1 MALSE
6 EALDTVVGQ
15 MRAAAHR
22 RRDKVRDQIV
32 VQYKELVALPKKER
46 IAETKRRIVAAVT
59 YIRNRVPA
67 RDPDNAAI
75 SRQRLRDAL
84 RPRFGELTDDE
95 LDTITQAARRAV
107 DQDRHEE
114 VMRIAHE
121 VGGRAARSKHGSRV
135 RIDV

>member
-15 MRAAAHR
+15 MRAAARR
-22 RRDKVRDQIV
+22 RRDKVRDQVLI
-32 VQYKELVALPKKER
+32 QYKELVALPKKER
-46 IAETKRRIVAAVT
+46 IAETKRRIVAAIT
-59 YIRNRVPA
+59 YIHNRVPA

-75 SRQRLRDAL
+75 ARQRIRDAL
-84 RPRFGELTDDE
+84 RPRFGELTDGE
-95 LDTITQAARRAV
+95 LDTITQTAKRAV
-107 DQDRHEE
+107 DQDRHAE

-121 VGGRAARSKHGSRV
+121 VGGLAVRSKHAVRV